1 MRVGPGPR
9 RNRPGAAR
17 PKGRAMKPEVSNG
30 PRSAVPRLFSIATV
44 AAHLDVS
51 QKTVRRWIAAGE
63 LTVHQIGGQLRVSEP
78 DLAAFLA
85 RARRS

>member
-1 MRVGPGPR
+1 MNPKAPNGS
-9 RNRPGAAR
+9 RP
-17 PKGRAMKPEVSNG
+17 
-30 PRSAVPRLFSIATV
+30 VPRFFSIATV

-63 LTVHQIGGQLRVSEP
+63 LMVYQIGGQLRISEP

-85 RARRS
+85 RARRSLRKRRPLVSSKSYFCPISISS